1 MNKPFRTCGIDPGLG
16 VTGYAVLDAAE
27 FGMVVVDAGVC
38 RTDESLDL
46 PTRLAQLERDVSSL
60 LEEHKPD
67 VLAVEK
73 LYAHYK
79 HPRTAIIM
87 GHARGVILCAAGRR
101 GIEVAELPATHVK
114 KHLTGNGHASKERVQ
129 RAVQLTLGLSDIPEP
144 PDVADALAIALCG
157 AAGHCGERIA

>member
-1 MNKPFRTCGIDPGLG
+1 MSKPFRTCGIDPGLG
-16 VTGYAVLDAAE
+16 VTGYAVLDATDA
-27 FGMVVVDAGVC
+27 GMVVVDAGVC

-46 PTRLAQLERDVSSL
+46 ATRLSQLERDVSGL
-60 LEEHKPD
+60 LDEHAPD

-114 KHLTGNGHASKERVQ
+114 KHLTGNGHASKESVQ
-129 RAVQLTLGLSDIPEP
+129 RAIQIMLGLSELPEP
-144 PDVADALAIALCG
+144 ADVADALAIALCG
-157 AAGHCGERIA
+157 GAARCGERV